1 MGTVGTMTH
10 ARTQAIQAVVDR
22 TSSYQDGAPEG
33 TVEAELRAGFAA
45 AGVDVTDDELRLLAE
60 AIEDRHG
67 AVDVTEVLP

>member
-1 MGTVGTMTH
+1 MTH
-10 ARTQAIQAVVDR
+10 ERTQAIQAVVDR

-33 TVEAELRAGFAA
+33 TVEAELRNGFAA

-67 AVDVTEVLP
+67 AVDVSEVLP